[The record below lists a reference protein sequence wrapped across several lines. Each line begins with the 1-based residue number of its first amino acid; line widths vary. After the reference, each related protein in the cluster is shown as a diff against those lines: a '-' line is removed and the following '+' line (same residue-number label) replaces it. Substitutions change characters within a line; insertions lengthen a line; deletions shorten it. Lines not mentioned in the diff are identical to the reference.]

1 MSATHSLQVP
11 VLAVTPA
18 HALVI
23 TGLCNP
29 RTAVSNATTRIGR
42 GTYPYPLTQVP
53 GGGRRKYVVLL
64 RDIEAALGLTE
75 GNAPT
80 VPLDSVGRTRRKRG
94 RPRLSRRARQGAG
107 E

>member
-42 GTYPYPLTQVP
+42 GTYPYPLTPAP
-53 GGGRRKYVVLL
+53 GGGARKYVVLL

-75 GNAPT
+75 IHASAEPPEPAGQHRP
-80 VPLDSVGRTRRKRG
+80 KRG
-94 RPRLSRRARQGAG
+94 RPRLSRTANRRAS